1 MKGCFSMKQTEIS
14 KWLKGITL
22 VVGLMGLLFFALI
35 VPAFALT
42 TTRTYPE
49 IRYLFW
55 PALIYLLG
63 MAILCYLQGKCHCI
77 RKDQ

>member
-1 MKGCFSMKQTEIS
+1 
-14 KWLKGITL
+14 
-22 VVGLMGLLFFALI
+22 MGLLFFALI